1 MAKKVKNIID
11 INNDGVTDVKD
22 LKLIQEAALKKKPLT
37 TTKLIN
43 GVKIKHSTIINRRR
57 G

>member
-22 LKLIQEAALKKKPLT
+22 LKLIQDAVLKKKPLT

-43 GVKIKHSTIINRRR
+43 GVIIKHSTIINRRR